1 MNALTST
8 PGAARLFAVSLV
20 ARLPIAMLGIGL
32 LVHTELATGSYAAAG
47 LVSGAFALA
56 QGAGGPALG
65 RVVDRR
71 GQTLVLALSAVVAA
85 IALAAT
91 SALPEGVPLAARV
104 GLALV
109 AGAAMPPVGA
119 CLRTLFAT
127 IVPDKNA
134 MRSAFATDAA
144 AVELT
149 WVFGPPLVLWLGTL
163 VSTGAALATAG
174 AVLAVATLTFASTGV
189 SRRWRPEPHEEA
201 HGAMR
206 APGMRTLT
214 GVLLAVGLVFGAVEV
229 SVAASADHFGVEGAA
244 GPLLGLW
251 GIGSL
256 IGGVIAAK
264 LGGGARTGTGL
275 VFLLVALAAGHLA
288 LALAGSPL
296 ALGALLVLAGA
307 TIAPTFATVYA
318 MVGAVAPRGTAT
330 EAFAWL
336 ATAAAVGTS
345 AGAAVAGAVVDAAG
359 PSSAFAF
366 GGAAAVVAAVTAVVR
381 TRTLPHAEPA
391 LATT

>member
-1 MNALTST
+1 MNALTSA

-32 LVHTELATGSYAAAG
+32 LVHTELATHSYAAAG

-56 QGAGGPALG
+56 QGVGGPLLG
-65 RVVDRR
+65 RIVDRR
-71 GQTLVLALSAVVAA
+71 GQTLVLVLSSVVAA
-85 IALAAT
+85 LALAAT
-91 SALPEGVPLAARV
+91 SALPDAMPLEARV
-104 GLALV
+104 VLALI

-127 IVPDKNA
+127 LTTDKQA
-134 MRSAFATDAA
+134 LRSAFATDAA

-149 WVFGPPLVLWLGTL
+149 WVFGPPLVLWIGTL

-174 AVLAVATLTFASTGV
+174 FVLAIATLTFAGTGV
-189 SRRWRPEPHEEA
+189 SRRWRPEPRTHA

-214 GVLLAVGLVFGAVEV
+214 AVLTAVGLVFGAVEV
-229 SVAASADHFGVEGAA
+229 SVAASAEHFGAEGSA
-244 GPLLGLW
+244 GPLLALW

-256 IGGVIAAK
+256 IGGLVAAR
-264 LGGGARTGTGL
+264 LGGGARTGNGL
-275 VFLLVALAAGHLA
+275 VLLLVALAVGHLV
-288 LALAGSPL
+288 LAAAGSPL
-296 ALGALLVLAGA
+296 ALGALIVLAGS

-318 MVGAVAPRGTAT
+318 MVDTVAPRGTAT

-336 ATAAAVGTS
+336 ATAAAVGAS
-345 AGAAVAGAVVDAAG
+345 AGAAVGGAVVDAAG
-359 PSSAFAF
+359 PSSAFVFA
-366 GGAAAVVAAVTAVVR
+366 GAAAVVAAVTAALR
-381 TRTLPHAEPA
+381 TRTLPTAEPS
-391 LATT
+391 LATV